1 MNAKRD
7 ARDAIR
13 RTVPW
18 PIRRAVQRARGRP
31 ATPPAGTVRFGDLR
45 RPTPIGPVWA
55 IGRGT
60 AVDRYYIEAFLD
72 GHSSDV
78 RGRVLEVGDDTY
90 TRRYGGDRVTQRD
103 VLHIDPDV
111 PGATFVGDLA
121 DGSFLPSAA
130 FDCII
135 LTQTLHLILDFGAA
149 LDTLQRILRPGG
161 VLLLTV
167 PGLTPVDPG
176 RWATTWLYT
185 FTEHALERL
194 CSRHFDAD
202 EVEIRSYG
210 NALSAV
216 AFLHNLSREEFDQR
230 ELDAHVPSHSIV
242 NVARVRRRP
251 AQA

>member
-1 MNAKRD
+1 VNAKRQ
-7 ARDAIR
+7 ARDLIR

-18 PIRRAVQRARGRP
+18 PLRRAVQQARGLP
-31 ATPPAGTVRFGDLR
+31 ATPPAGAVRFGDLR
-45 RPTPIGPVWA
+45 RPTPVGPVWA

-60 AVDRYYIEAFLD
+60 AVDRYYIEAFL
-72 GHSSDV
+72 GEHRSDV

-90 TRRYGGDRVTQRD
+90 TRRFGGDRVTRRD
-103 VLHIDPDV
+103 VLHIDPDA

-135 LTQTLHLILDFGAA
+135 LTQTLHVILDFGAA
-149 LDTLQRILRPGG
+149 LDTLHRVLRPGG

-167 PGLTPVDPG
+167 PGITPVDPG

-194 CSRHFDAD
+194 CARHFGDAD
-202 EVEIRSYG
+202 VEIRSYG
-210 NALSAV
+210 NALAAV
-216 AFLHNLSREEFDQR
+216 AFLHDLSWEELDQR
-230 ELDAHVPSHSIV
+230 ELDVHVPSHSIV

-251 AQA
+251 AEV

>member
-1 MNAKRD
+1 VNVKGQTRD
-7 ARDAIR
+7 FMRSV
-13 RTVPW
+13 VPW
-18 PIRRAVQRARGRP
+18 PLRRAVHQARGRTV
-31 ATPPAGTVRFGDLR
+31 APPAGAVRLGDLR
-45 RPTPIGPVWA
+45 RPTPVGPVWA

-72 GHSSDV
+72 EHRSEI

-90 TRRYGGDRVTQRD
+90 TRRFGGDRVTQRD
-103 VLHIDPDV
+103 VLHIDRDA

-167 PGLTPVDPG
+167 PGITPVDPG

-194 CSRHFDAD
+194 CARHFDAD

-210 NALSAV
+210 NALTAV
-216 AFLHNLSREEFDQR
+216 AFLHNLSWEEFDQR

-242 NVARVRRRP
+242 NVARVRCRP
-251 AQA
+251 AQV

>member
-1 MNAKRD
+1 VNAKHL
-7 ARDAIR
+7 ARDVIR

-18 PIRRAVQRARGRP
+18 PLRRAVHQARGRP
-31 ATPPAGTVRFGDLR
+31 TAPPAGTVRFGDLR

-60 AVDRYYIEAFLD
+60 AVDRYYIETFLEE
-72 GHSSDV
+72 HRAEV

-90 TRRYGGDRVTQRD
+90 TRRFGGDRVTRRD
-103 VLHIDPDV
+103 VLDIDPDA

-121 DGSFLPSAA
+121 DGSFLPAAA

-135 LTQTLHLILDFGAA
+135 LTQTLHLILDFRAA

-167 PGLTPVDPG
+167 PGITPVDPG
-176 RWATTWLYT
+176 RWATSWLYT
-185 FTEHALERL
+185 FTEHALARL
-194 CSRHFDAD
+194 CERHFDAD
-202 EVEIRSYG
+202 EIEIRSYG

-216 AFLHNLSREEFDQR
+216 AFLHNLCWEELDRR

-242 NVARVRRRP
+242 NAARVRRRP